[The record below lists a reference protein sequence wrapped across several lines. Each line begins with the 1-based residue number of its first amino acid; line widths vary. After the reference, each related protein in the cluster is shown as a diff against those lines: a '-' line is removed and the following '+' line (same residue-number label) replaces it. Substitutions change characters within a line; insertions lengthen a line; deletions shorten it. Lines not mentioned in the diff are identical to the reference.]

1 MSRYDLASA
10 ARVGFLAVT
19 LVAMGCGKKD
29 NTATMDSGSNT
40 ETAAAAKVTDLKV
53 GRTIGADKR
62 LTDETENFRPTD
74 VIYAVVETKGLDPNA
89 ALVARWT
96 FEDGQVVDES
106 TRNIAA
112 AGEDVTEF
120 HISKPGGWP
129 KGKYKVEVLLN
140 GQPAES
146 EDFEVK

>member
-1 MSRYDLASA
+1 MYRYDLASA

>member
-1 MSRYDLASA
+1 MSWYELTSA
-10 ARVGFLAVT
+10 ARAALLVLT
-19 LVAMGCGKKD
+19 LVTMGCGKKD
-29 NTATMDSGSNT
+29 NAATVDTGSSA

-53 GRTIGADKR
+53 GRSIGADKR
-62 LTDETENFRPTD
+62 LTDETGDFRPTD
-74 VIYAVVETKGLDPNA
+74 VIYAVVETKGTDPNA

-96 FEDGQVVDES
+96 FEDGQVVEES

-140 GQPAES
+140 GQPVES
-146 EDFEVK
+146 EGFEVK